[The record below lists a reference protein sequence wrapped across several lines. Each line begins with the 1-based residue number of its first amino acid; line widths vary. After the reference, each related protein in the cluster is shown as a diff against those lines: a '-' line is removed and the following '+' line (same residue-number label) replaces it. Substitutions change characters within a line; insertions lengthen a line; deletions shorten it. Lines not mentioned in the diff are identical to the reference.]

1 MWQESG
7 GAVTA
12 MSKLGVAIVTGAM
25 ALVLGACGSS
35 MNVKQGAE
43 ELSISEGD
51 YINALSHQ
59 DDGDYFEAIESW
71 KAVIDDE
78 PEWALAH
85 FNLGVLYDRLN
96 MMPEA
101 TECYEIAVNI
111 ADEKKL
117 SPDYAVY
124 NLHLGAAYLRS
135 GLTTE
140 SLAALK
146 LAEQGDQF
154 NPAVHYN
161 LAACYMMMK
170 NYDTAVLHADLAVDL
185 TAQPG
190 AQNETNLAPDVDRT
204 RLTKYLMRQ
213 AECHIHRGEFEK
225 AEIAIKRI
233 RTQCK
238 EEVPA
243 GLWDLLNKQRKAAE
257 AEKAAAEG
265 SNG

>member
-1 MWQESG
+1 
-7 GAVTA
+7 
-12 MSKLGVAIVTGAM
+12 MSKLGVAMLTGAM

-43 ELSISEGD
+43 ELSVSESD
-51 YINALSHQ
+51 YLDALRYQ

-71 KAVIDDE
+71 KLVIDDE
-78 PEWALAH
+78 PAWALAH

-101 TECYEIAVNI
+101 TERYEIAVNI
-111 ADEKKL
+111 ADDKKL
-117 SPDYAVY
+117 SPDLAVY
-124 NLHLGAAYLRS
+124 SMHLGAAYLRS
-135 GLTTE
+135 GLTHE
-140 SLAALK
+140 ALAALK
-146 LAEQGDQF
+146 QAEQGDQF

-185 TAQPG
+185 TAQPS

-204 RLTKYLMRQ
+204 RLTRYLMRQ

-233 RTQCK
+233 KSQCK
-238 EEVPA
+238 EDVPA
-243 GLWDLLNKQRKAAE
+243 GLWDLLNNRRKAAD
-257 AEKAAAEG
+257 AEKAEKEAA
-265 SNG
+265 NG